1 MMNVMKSLLAATCFV
16 SLAATGCVRQD
27 TSAGGEI
34 DHALPTS
41 DQVKIKLPEGQTR
54 TIGQLANYYLVTR
67 DVTRT
72 FNGGAGWV
80 LTLIHAI
87 VQYPVTSVS
96 GNVYTWGPWSD
107 ALDPA
112 EYRLDV
118 TANADGTYDYTFS
131 GKSKTVANSQFEMLI
146 TGSADPTAGEF
157 QGNGQMLLDF
167 DAMKRVDPIDNPTA
181 KGTVDVHYDLAA
193 RHLDLHINSTDDN
206 GAPAQADYAYGEGAD
221 GSGDMTF
228 DVQANAGGTALNEEM
243 TVRSRWEANGAG
255 RGDARIA
262 GGDLG
267 TTQAIV
273 SECWGQD
280 FRRVYYTDNVSF
292 LPTEGDGALCA
303 FADVD
308 LPPAK

>member
-1 MMNVMKSLLAATCFV
+1 MKNVMKSLLAATCFV

-27 TSAGGEI
+27 SSAGSEV
-34 DHALPTS
+34 DRALPTS

-54 TIGQLANYYLVTR
+54 TIGELANYYLVTR
-67 DVTRT
+67 EVTRT

-87 VQYPVTSVS
+87 VQYPVTSTS

-118 TANADGTYDYTFS
+118 TANGDGTYDYTFS
-131 GKSKTVANSQFEMLI
+131 GRSKLVANSQFEMLI
-146 TGSADPTAGEF
+146 TGSADPTAGEH

-181 KGTVDVHYDLAA
+181 KGSVDVHYDLAA
-193 RHLDLHINSTDDN
+193 RHLDLHIDSTDDQ

-228 DVQANAGGTALNEEM
+228 DVQANAGGTPLNEEM
-243 TVRSRWEANGAG
+243 TVRSRWTANGAG

-267 TTQAIV
+267 TVQAIV

-280 FRRVYYTDNVSF
+280 FRRVYYTDNASF
-292 LPTEGDGALCA
+292 MPTEGDAAQCA

-308 LPPAK
+308 LPPTH